1 MKIIKS
7 FEDWNVQDKIA
18 ATLGTFDG
26 MHLGHQ
32 SILKDLKNIAKEQ
45 NAKTL
50 LISLNPHP
58 RIVLNQ
64 AQNLKLIQ
72 TLDEKI
78 KSIEKQDVDYLFLL
92 PFDEQMAQ
100 VSAES
105 FLKDII
111 FGKLNIHT
119 LLIGYDHHFGKNR
132 EGNFEL
138 VQSIAHQLNRTV
150 IQVKEFYKDSQ
161 KISSTVIRNYLL
173 EGNISKANE
182 LLGHNFLISGKVIEG
197 DKRGHQLGFPTANI
211 YVEDPFKILPKNGV
225 YVCKVIR
232 NQQILR
238 GVANLGMRPTF
249 NSLKHQI
256 EVHILDFQKEIYGE
270 FLTLELLD
278 FIRPEKKFE
287 SLEHLKQQILLD
299 VQNTSNYFKIK
310 TL

>member
-1 MKIIKS
+1 MEIIKS
-7 FEDWNVQDKIA
+7 FEDWNVQDKIV

-45 NAKTL
+45 NAKSL

-72 TLDEKI
+72 TLEEKI
-78 KSIEKQDVDYLFLL
+78 KSIENQGIDYLFLL
-92 PFDEQMAQ
+92 PFDHQMAQ

-105 FLKDII
+105 FLKDIL
-111 FGKLNIHT
+111 FGKLNIDI

-132 EGNFEL
+132 QGNFEL
-138 VQSIAHQLNRTV
+138 VQSIAHQLHKSV
-150 IQVKEFYKDSQ
+150 IQLNEFYKDSQ
-161 KISSTVIRNYLL
+161 KISSTVIRNYLF

-197 DKRGHQLGFPTANI
+197 DKRGRQLGFPTANI
-211 YVEDPFKILPKNGV
+211 EVNDPFKILPKNGV
-225 YVCKVIR
+225 YICNVIR
-232 NQQILR
+232 NQQILH

-256 EVHILDFQKEIYGE
+256 EVHIFDFQQEIYGE
-270 FLTLELLD
+270 FLTIEFLD
-278 FIRPEKKFE
+278 LYALKKN
-287 SLEHLKQQILLD
+287 SQI
-299 VQNTSNYFKIK
+299 
-310 TL
+310 